1 MQTSTEAAGEQL
13 TTVTDEVVEIVNGEV
28 VSTTLA
34 SSDADVTVTTTT
46 TTNTAATTDI
56 PESNRNV
63 GGRKLPRVFRD
74 QVNAIKLFFAI
85 TK

>member
-46 TTNTAATTDI
+46 NTAATTDI

-74 QVNAIKLFFAI
+74 QFNAINLFLP
-85 TK
+85 